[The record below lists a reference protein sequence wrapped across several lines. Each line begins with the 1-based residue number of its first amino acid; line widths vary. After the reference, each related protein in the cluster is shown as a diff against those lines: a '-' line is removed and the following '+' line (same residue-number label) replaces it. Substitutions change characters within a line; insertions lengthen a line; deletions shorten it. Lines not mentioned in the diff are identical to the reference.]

1 MKNILKPLAKN
12 ILIPLRLTA
21 AAVADQQMQLFMRKY
36 LDLVILH

>member
-1 MKNILKPLAKN
+1 MKNILKPLAKH
-12 ILIPLRLTA
+12 ILIPLGLTA